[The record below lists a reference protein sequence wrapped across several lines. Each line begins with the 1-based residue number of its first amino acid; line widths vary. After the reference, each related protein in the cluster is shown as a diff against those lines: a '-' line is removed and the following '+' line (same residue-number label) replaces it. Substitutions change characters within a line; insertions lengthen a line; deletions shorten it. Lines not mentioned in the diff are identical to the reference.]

1 VRRTVVILLTC
12 SSALGVAACATTP
25 ADGPASALQS
35 ASAQGAA
42 ATIAGR
48 QMEALDRGVVAVPA
62 EGGGTLVSWRLLASD
77 PAGTAFAV
85 YRDGERVTL
94 QGLTGATAFVD
105 AAGAAGST
113 YSVRALVNGRE
124 GPASAAAS
132 VWREGYLSVPLQ
144 LPEDGVTPAGEAYS
158 YTANDASVGDLDG
171 DGAYEIVLKWDPS
184 TSKDNAFAGYSGNA
198 LLDAYS
204 MDGRRLWRIDLGP
217 NIRAGAHYTQFL
229 VYDFDGD
236 GRSELAVKTADGTVD
251 GTGRVLGDADAD
263 WREAD
268 STRASADR
276 TGSEEAPDGS
286 RVARLTGR
294 ILSGP
299 EYLTVFEGATGRALT
314 SERFAPARHPETD
327 DPTAEQLEALWGDAY
342 GNRSD
347 RMLAGIAY
355 LDGQRPSI
363 IMARGY
369 YGRSTLAAWDYR
381 EGRLTQRWLFDSATP
396 GNERFGGQGNHQL
409 SVADLD
415 EDGRDEIVYGS
426 MALDDNGTGLW
437 SAGLGH
443 GDAMHVSDLDP
454 TRPGLEKF
462 GVLEN
467 MRMSGNL
474 GAAMLDARTG
484 AVLWSTPADR
494 DTGRGLAA
502 DIDPGHPGAEAWAS
516 NSPNLYDARGEVI
529 ADRNPRVANSAIWWD
544 GDLLRE
550 LLDGD
555 EIAKWEP
562 ASGTVRPLLSPPGVA
577 SNNGTKKNP
586 ALSAD
591 IIGDWREE
599 LIVRA
604 EDNRSLRIYTTPYP
618 TEYRLVTLMHDPVYR
633 LGVAW
638 QNVAYNQP
646 PHPGFFLGANMEG
659 TGGQ

>member
-1 VRRTVVILLTC
+1 MRRLTVILLTC
-12 SSALGVAACATTP
+12 SSSLGVAACATAAP
-25 ADGPASALQS
+25 P
-35 ASAQGAA
+35 A
-42 ATIAGR
+42 ATQTGSTATIGGR

-62 EGGGTLVSWRLLASD
+62 EGGGMLVSWRLLGSD
-77 PAGTAFAV
+77 PQGTAFNL
-85 YRDGERVTL
+85 YRDGERITA
-94 QGLTGATAFVD
+94 QPLTGPTSFVD
-105 AAGAAGST
+105 AAGSAGST
-113 YSVRALVNGRE
+113 YSVRAVVNGRE
-124 GPASAAAS
+124 EAASEPAS
-132 VWREGYLSVPLQ
+132 VWQDGYLSIPLK
-144 LPEDGVTPAGEAYS
+144 PPADRVTPTGEAYS

-171 DGAYEIVLKWDPS
+171 DGQYEIVLKWDP
-184 TSKDNAFAGYSGNA
+184 TISKDNAFAGYSGNA
-198 LLDAYS
+198 LLDAYTLE
-204 MDGRRLWRIDLGP
+204 GEHLWRIDLGP

-236 GRSELAVKTADGTVD
+236 GQSELAVKTADGTVD
-251 GTGRVLGDADAD
+251 GTGQVLGDATAD
-263 WREAD
+263 WREGDA
-268 STRASADR
+268 TRPSRDR

-299 EYLTVFEGATGRALT
+299 EYLTVFDGMTGRALAT
-314 SERFAPARHPETD
+314 ETFAPARHPETD
-327 DPTAEQLEALWGDAY
+327 NPTAEQLTATWGDSY

-347 RMLAGIAY
+347 RMLAGVAH
-355 LDGQRPSI
+355 LDGERPSI

-381 EGRLTQRWLFDSATP
+381 DGELTQRWLFDSAAP

-409 SVADLD
+409 SVADVD

-426 MALDDNGTGLW
+426 MALDDDGTGLW
-437 SAGLGH
+437 SAGHGH

-462 GVLEN
+462 GVLES
-467 MRMSGNL
+467 MQASGGI

-484 AVLWSTPADR
+484 EVLWSTPAER

-502 DIDPGHPGAEAWAS
+502 DIDPRHPGAEAWAS
-516 NSPNLYDARGEVI
+516 NSPNLYNARGQVI
-529 ADRNPRVANSAIWWD
+529 SERNPRVANSAIWWD

-555 EIAKWEP
+555 VISKWDP
-562 ASGTVRPLLSPPGVA
+562 ASAQTQPLLEPVGVT

-591 IIGDWREE
+591 ILGDWREE
-599 LIVRA
+599 LIVRT
-604 EDNRSLRIYTTPYP
+604 EDNSALRIYTTPIP
-618 TEYRLVTLMHDPVYR
+618 TEHRMVTLMHDPVYR

-646 PHPGFFLGANMEG
+646 PHPSFPIGPDTAA
-659 TGGQ
+659 TAGQ